1 MPMSNSGRFQ
11 VCNHRDLQNQN
22 LHVISVSTPIGVGSY
37 LRFRPSEPV
46 TDSIIHG
53 QRPKVHRPEI
63 LTEPQCPKKIHQAKR
78 ADLDTQ
84 NPSSTLHTLEKKKKV
99 GPMEEERWIFFIFIH
114 RNAPGFRNVDP
125 EKVSEISHFH
135 LRSPLIH
142 TRR

>member
-11 VCNHRDLQNQN
+11 VCNHRDLQHQN

-37 LRFRPSEPV
+37 LRFRASEPV

-84 NPSSTLHTLEKKKKV
+84 NPSSTLHTLEKKRKWDRWKKKD
-99 GPMEEERWIFFIFIH
+99 GYFLFSFIAMHLASETLILKKYRKSPIFISGV
-114 RNAPGFRNVDP
+114 R
-125 EKVSEISHFH
+125 
-135 LRSPLIH
+135 
-142 TRR
+142 